1 MDKTPRKSALLV
13 LFTVAVCIFL
23 SELLVMIFLSA
34 IEPISLWKEAI
45 LDSLLLILVLSPL
58 LYLFLFRPLVQQ
70 IEERRRTENKLNREK
85 ENAQMYIDVAGV
97 LLMIID
103 ADGKVLLIN
112 KYGLGL
118 LGYTSREV
126 IGKDWFTSFIPASQR
141 GEMRVNYYRFLAGEG
156 GLEDNFECP
165 VVTKKGQEKLI
176 AWHNALLRD
185 DEGSEASV
193 LCSGRD
199 ITERKRIE
207 ETLRKGHEE
216 LEKRVEERTGELS
229 AANLRLEKEFTE
241 HKLLSEAFRENEL
254 RFRSVLQSASDAIIS
269 ADKTGKIISWNE
281 GARKIFG
288 YEETEALGKP
298 LTMLMPERYIK
309 DHHDGLERVNR
320 TSKSS
325 VIGKTLEF
333 DGLKK
338 DGTEFPIEL
347 SIGTWNT
354 PKGLCFSGIIRDL
367 TIRKKIEE
375 EKDMIHDQLLHS
387 QKLEAIGRLIVG
399 VAHDFSNIILS
410 IKGYTRVTMKK
421 IKEDDPLRANLMQIQ
436 QLVDRGSNITHQLLI
451 FGRKQPVNF
460 TVLDINETI
469 ESLLKLIN
477 HLIRGDI
484 KVVDSLSNDVWKIR
498 ADKGNIEQ
506 VLMNLIVNANDA
518 MPDGGML
525 TIKSENVELDESDAK
540 MITEARSGDYVCIS
554 VTDTG
559 VGMEKTI
566 SDRIFDP
573 FFTTKGPDGSGLG
586 LSVVYGVI
594 RRHNGWINVDS
605 SPKRGTTFN
614 FWIPAYFPISSDEE
628 AKENAKS
635 AFSSKIHV

>member
-1 MDKTPRKSALLV
+1 MDKTARKSALVV
-13 LFTVAVCIFL
+13 LIAVAACIFI
-23 SELLVMIFLSA
+23 SELVVMIFLSV
-34 IEPISLWKEAI
+34 IQPLSLWREAV
-45 LDSLLLILVLSPL
+45 LDSLLLILVLSPI
-58 LYLFLFRPLVQQ
+58 LYLLLFRPLVIQ

-126 IGKDWFTSFIPASQR
+126 IGKDWFTSFIPDPHRA
-141 GEMRVNYYRFLAGEG
+141 EMRVNYYRFLTGEE

-165 VVTKKGQEKLI
+165 VLTKYGHEKLI

-185 DEGSEASV
+185 GEGNHVSV
-193 LCSGRD
+193 LSSGRD

-207 ETLRKGHEE
+207 ERLRRGHEE
-216 LEKRVEERTGELS
+216 LEKRVDERTRELS
-229 AANLRLEKEFTE
+229 TANLRLEKEFTE
-241 HKLLSEAFRENEL
+241 HKKLSEAFRENEL
-254 RFRSVLQSASDAIIS
+254 RFRSVLQSANDAIIS
-269 ADKTGKIISWNE
+269 ADKNGKIISWNE
-281 GARKIFG
+281 GARRIFG
-288 YEETEALGKP
+288 YGETEALGKP
-298 LTMLMPERYIK
+298 LTMLMPERYRS
-309 DHHDGLERVNR
+309 DHMDGLERINR
-320 TSKSS
+320 TSKSNI
-325 VIGKTLEF
+325 IGKTLEF
-333 DGLKK
+333 SGLKK
-338 DGTEFPIEL
+338 DGAEFPIEL

-367 TIRKKIEE
+367 TVRKRIEE
-375 EKDMIHDQLLHS
+375 EKDMIHDQLVHS

-410 IKGYTRVTMKK
+410 IKGYARVTMKK
-421 IKEDDPLRANLMQIQ
+421 LGKDDPIMANLMHIQ

-484 KVVDSLSNDVWKIR
+484 KVVDNLSNDVWKIR

-525 TIKSENVELDESDAK
+525 TITSENVELDESDAK
-540 MITEARSGDYVCIS
+540 MITEARSGDYVCVS

-559 VGMEKTI
+559 VGMDKTV

-573 FFTTKGPDGSGLG
+573 FFTTKGQDGSGLG

-605 SPKRGTTFN
+605 SPNRGTTFN

-628 AKENAKS
+628 PAKDE
-635 AFSSKIHV
+635 

>member
-1 MDKTPRKSALLV
+1 MPRGRS
-13 LFTVAVCIFL
+13 
-23 SELLVMIFLSA
+23 S
-34 IEPISLWKEAI
+34 
-45 LDSLLLILVLSPL
+45 
-58 LYLFLFRPLVQQ
+58 
-70 IEERRRTENKLNREK
+70 
-85 ENAQMYIDVAGV
+85 
-97 LLMIID
+97 
-103 ADGKVLLIN
+103 LIN

-118 LGYTSREV
+118 IGRKKEEV
-126 IGKDWFTSFIPASQR
+126 IGKDWFTVFISDSR
-141 GEMRVNYYRFLAGEG
+141 RVEMRENYYRLLAGKD

-165 VVTKKGQEKLI
+165 VVTEGGEEKLI
-176 AWHNALLRD
+176 AWHYALLRD
-185 DEGSEASV
+185 DELSEASV
-193 LCSGRD
+193 LCSGKD

-229 AANLRLEKEFTE
+229 AANLRLEREFTE

-254 RFRSVLQSASDAIIS
+254 RFRSVLQSANDAIIS

-288 YEETEALGKP
+288 YEETEALGRS
-298 LTMLMPERYIK
+298 LTMLMPVKYRDK
-309 DHHDGLERVNR
+309 HQSGLERVR
-320 TSKSS
+320 LTSKSD
-325 VIGKTLEF
+325 VIGKSLEF
-333 DGLKK
+333 RGLKK
-338 DGTEFPIEL
+338 DGTEFPLEL

-367 TIRKKIEE
+367 TTRKRIEE
-375 EKDMIHDQLLHS
+375 EKDMIHDQLVHS

-421 IKEDDPLRANLMQIQ
+421 MNEDDPLRANLMQIQ

-460 TVLDINETI
+460 TVLNINETI

-477 HLIRGDI
+477 HLIRNDI
-484 KVVDSLSNDVWKIR
+484 RVEDNLSDDIWKIR

-518 MPDGGML
+518 MPDGGTL
-525 TIKSENVELDESDAK
+525 TITSENVALDESSAK
-540 MITEARSGDYVCIS
+540 MVAEARGGDYVRIS

-559 VGMEKTI
+559 VGMEKSV

-586 LSVVYGVI
+586 LSVVYG
-594 RRHNGWINVDS
+594 RNKT
-605 SPKRGTTFN
+605 P
-614 FWIPAYFPISSDEE
+614 
-628 AKENAKS
+628 
-635 AFSSKIHV
+635 